1 MKNIKKI
8 LVPIDGSDHSA
19 AALERGLQL
28 SRQLEAKLH
37 LLHVKDDRNPAASM
51 YLGDALEA
59 ATERYDKEILEK
71 ALASIPERTAVTALL
86 KTGDP
91 ADEIL
96 SYCQGEK
103 IDLIVM
109 GTRGLGAIQGRI
121 FGSVSQQI
129 LNEAKCDVLIK
140 K

>member
-28 SRQLEAKLH
+28 SRQFEAELH

-51 YLGDALEA
+51 YLGDTLEA
-59 ATERYDKEILEK
+59 AAERYDKTILKE
-71 ALASIPERTAVTALL
+71 ALAAVPEGATVTALL

-96 SYCQGEK
+96 SYCRTEE

>member
-1 MKNIKKI
+1 MENIKNI
-8 LVPIDGSDHSA
+8 LVPIDGSDSSA

-51 YLGDALEA
+51 YLGDVLEA
-59 ATERYDKEILEK
+59 AAARYDKAIMEE
-71 ALASIPERTAVTALL
+71 ALAAIPKGTTVTARL

-91 ADEIL
+91 AAEIL
-96 SYCQGEK
+96 LYCKNED
-103 IDLIVM
+103 INLIVM
-109 GTRGLGAIQGRI
+109 GNRGLGAIQGRI